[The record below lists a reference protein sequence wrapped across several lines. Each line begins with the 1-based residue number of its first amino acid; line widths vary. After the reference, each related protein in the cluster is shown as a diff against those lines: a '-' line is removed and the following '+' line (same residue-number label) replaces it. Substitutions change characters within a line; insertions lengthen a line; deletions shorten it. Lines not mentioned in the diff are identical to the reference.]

1 MKISSLKA
9 KVCFRPWT
17 FSFRQYERSYVTSMY
32 IVGKKQDF
40 TLIRN
45 DKVRAE
51 IELTN
56 INELS
61 KILNELIDKGERN
74 ILINF
79 QNVVYIDSSALGVL
93 MDAIKKLKKQDG
105 ELGIL
110 SISRNILEVFI
121 ATQIAQYFKYY
132 KSAS

>member
-1 MKISSLKA
+1 
-9 KVCFRPWT
+9 
-17 FSFRQYERSYVTSMY
+17 MY

-40 TLIRN
+40 TFIRN
-45 DKVRAE
+45 DKAKAE

-56 INELS
+56 IDELS
-61 KILNELIDKGERN
+61 KILNELIDKGEQK

-132 KSAS
+132 KSAN